1 MSWCTIIDFFC
12 NEYCFHTPVLI
23 HPLLRCR
30 HNPLAGRSITLRD
43 RAVKLVRPERNQK
56 GTAHIQWSALWW
68 TKRQKF
74 QRCRPDSQPAGQDC
88 RRKIWCE
95 CVGLVIVWAILG
107 LVCMELLH
115 GYLFLR
121 TTEVDMFLLP
131 VRTEL
136 WDLLPKPRSID
147 HRKKLKIPIN

>member
-23 HPLLRCR
+23 RPLLRCR
-30 HNPLAGRSITLRD
+30 HNPLAGRSITLCD

-131 VRTEL
+131 VRTRVVDPEARHQYYCQCL
-136 WDLLPKPRSID
+136 SSS
-147 HRKKLKIPIN
+147 